1 MTTNAILEVN
11 RAAPGETRLVTP
23 DLAPL
28 GDVAVRLRIDRLAI
42 TANNITYASIG
53 DMLGY
58 WDFFPT
64 GDPGWGRVPA
74 MGWAEVAESAHPG
87 VEVGSRYYGWF
98 PMAQYLDLEVTVSAD
113 GIRDDGTHRAAHAS
127 VYRSYVDTR
136 RDPMYDAGED
146 AEDRHA
152 LLRGLFLTGFLADE
166 FFADSDYFGAASAVV
181 LSASSKTAIGFAQR
195 ASQRGLGAV
204 IGVTAPGNA
213 AFVRSLGWYDDVLT
227 YDALDALP
235 GEGGAVVIDMSG
247 NSAALAVI
255 HDYFGDRLAHSM
267 IVGKSHHDAAPVPV
281 TAGPTPSLFF
291 APNEVSRRMEQW
303 GRAEY
308 QRRSSATLRDFVRG
322 SERWLT
328 VERSTGSEAAQ
339 ATYQDVFDGAVP
351 PSIGRV
357 VSLHS

>member
-1 MTTNAILEVN
+1 MTANSILEVN
-11 RAAPGETRLVTP
+11 RSAPGETRLVAP
-23 DLAPL
+23 ELECLAD
-28 GDVAVRLRIDRLAI
+28 GAVRLRVERFAI

-74 MGWAEVAESAHPG
+74 MGWAELADSAHPD
-87 VEVGSRYYGWF
+87 VEVGARFYGWF
-98 PMAQYLDLEVTVSAD
+98 PMAQYLDLQVSPTAD
-113 GIRDDGTHRAAHAS
+113 GIRDEGAHRVAHAS

-166 FFADSDYFGAASAVV
+166 FFADSDYFGASSAVV

-204 IGVTAPGNA
+204 IGVTASANA

-227 YDALDALP
+227 YDTLDALP

-247 NSAALAVI
+247 NSAALAAI
-255 HDYFGDRLAHSM
+255 HDHFGDRLAHSM
-267 IVGKSHHDAAPVPV
+267 IVGKSHHDAVPV
-281 TAGPTPSLFF
+281 AVTVGPTPSLFF
-291 APNEVSRRMEQW
+291 APSEVSRRIEQW

-308 QRRSSATLRDFVRG
+308 QRRCSDALRDFVRG
-322 SERWLT
+322 SDRWLT
-328 VERSTGSEAAQ
+328 IERSAGPEAAQ
-339 ATYQDVFDGAVP
+339 ATYQDVFDGSVP
-351 PSIGRV
+351 PTIGRV
-357 VSLHS
+357 VSLHA

>member
-1 MTTNAILEVN
+1 MITDSILEVN
-11 RAAPGETRLVTP
+11 RAAPGETRLVAP
-23 DLAPL
+23 ELAPL
-28 GDVAVRLRIDRLAI
+28 ADGAVRLRVDRFAI

-64 GDPGWGRVPA
+64 GDPNWGRVPA
-74 MGWAEVAESAHPG
+74 MGWADVAESAHG
-87 VEVGSRYYGWF
+87 DIEVGTRYYGWF
-98 PMAQYLDLEVTVSAD
+98 PMAQYLDLQATPTAD
-113 GIRDDGTHRAAHAS
+113 GIRDDGAHRAAHAS

-166 FFADSDYFGAASAVV
+166 FFADSEYFGASCVVV

-195 ASQRGLGAV
+195 ASRRGLGAV
-204 IGVTAPGNA
+204 IGVTAPANA
-213 AFVRSLGWYDDVLT
+213 AFVRSLGWYDGVLT

-235 GEGGAVVIDMSG
+235 EEGGAVAIDMSG
-247 NSAALAVI
+247 NATALAAI
-255 HDYFGDRLAHSM
+255 HEYFGDRLAHSM
-267 IVGKSHHDAAPVPV
+267 IVGKSHRDAAPVEI

-291 APNEVSRRMEQW
+291 APSEVSRRLEQW
-303 GRAEY
+303 GRTDY
-308 QRRSSATLRDFVRG
+308 QRRSADALREFVRG

-328 VERSTGSEAAQ
+328 VERSSGPEAAQ
-339 ATYQDVFDGAVP
+339 AAYQGVFDGAVR

-357 VSLHS
+357 VSLHP